1 MHPDHRVQTMSQS
14 PIGNRILKLFG
25 LSPNKSKSRNRNRVP
40 INLYTNFYFK
50 VEPKSDEEESDGR
63 GNEATIFETID
74 FSKQRL
80 TTENVRKVKRLHK
93 SKSVEDWLNNIEDN
107 EEVKDVKVSNEIHY
121 ACVDVTNK
129 SFTEYDQPRLF
140 AKSNVIFKSY
150 SSLSTFKSSNSS
162 FEIN

>member
-1 MHPDHRVQTMSQS
+1 M
-14 PIGNRILKLFG
+14 
-25 LSPNKSKSRNRNRVP
+25 P

-50 VEPKSDEEESDGR
+50 VEPKSDEEESDG
-63 GNEATIFETID
+63 GSNEATIFETID

-80 TTENVRKVKRLHK
+80 TTENVRRVKRLHK
-93 SKSVEDWLNNIEDN
+93 SKSVEDWLNNIEDTT
-107 EEVKDVKVSNEIHY
+107 EEVRDVKVTNSNEIHY

-150 SSLSTFKSSNSS
+150 SSLSTFKSSNAS